1 MEVAINDTTF
11 WKVWNTL
18 RDTERF
24 LANLDVSGM
33 TEDESEDTEQ
43 LLADVRW
50 RMNNLAPQMEILKE
64 NENNCKESL
73 NRTYVYSED

>member
-18 RDTERF
+18 KDTERF
-24 LANLDVSGM
+24 LTTLNVGNM
-33 TEDESEDTEQ
+33 TQDESEDTEQ

-50 RMNNLAPQMEILKE
+50 RMNNLAPQMEKLKE
-64 NENNCKESL
+64 HEDNCKESIY
-73 NRTYVYSED
+73 RTNIYSEN

>member
-73 NRTYVYSED
+73 DRTYVYSEG